1 MPAHS
6 PVV

>member
-6 PVV
+6 N